1 MAKSKWQKKG
11 VRTVKGKKTG
21 TVVFNTETGESRV
34 LLNPHGKYQKAVK
47 ELETGKRY
55 TNDGKVKK
63 DKNGKEMKLTKC
75 QRAFRAG
82 QRSMVIEQTKA
93 FKAGK

>member
-1 MAKSKWQKKG
+1 MAKSKWHKCGEQIE
-11 VRTVKGKKTG
+11 KGKATG
-21 TVVFNTETGESRV
+21 ICVKNDETKQVRV
-34 LLNPHGKYQKAVK
+34 LLTPHGRYQKAVK